1 MVKRE
6 CLNPND
12 VNMTTTTIRK
22 AYSAPKS
29 QRYAFVAEQLLAI
42 SPGIGV
48 NDDVE
53 VDAGTSFSN
62 ARGWDGTSWTN
73 QPAEE

>member
-1 MVKRE
+1 
-6 CLNPND
+6 
-12 VNMTTTTIRK
+12 MTTTIKK

-48 NDDVE
+48 NNDVE

-62 ARGWDGTSWTN
+62 AKSWNVTSWTN
-73 QPAEE
+73 HPAEE

>member
-1 MVKRE
+1 
-6 CLNPND
+6 
-12 VNMTTTTIRK
+12 MTTTIKK

-48 NDDVE
+48 NNDVE
-53 VDAGTSFSN
+53 VDASTSFSN
-62 ARGWDGTSWTN
+62 AKSWDGTSWTN
-73 QPAEE
+73 HPAEE

>member
-1 MVKRE
+1 M
-6 CLNPND
+6 
-12 VNMTTTTIRK
+12 TTIRK

-62 ARGWDGTSWTN
+62 AKSWNGTNWTN
-73 QPAEE
+73 HPAEE

>member
-12 VNMTTTTIRK
+12 INMTTTIKK

-48 NDDVE
+48 NNDVE
-53 VDAGTSFSN
+53 VDASTSFSN
-62 ARGWDGTSWTN
+62 ARGWNGTSWTN
-73 QPAEE
+73 HPAEE

>member
-1 MVKRE
+1 
-6 CLNPND
+6 
-12 VNMTTTTIRK
+12 MTTTIKK

-48 NDDVE
+48 NNDVE

-62 ARGWDGTSWTN
+62 AKSWDGTSWTN
-73 QPAEE
+73 HPAEE

>member
-1 MVKRE
+1 
-6 CLNPND
+6 
-12 VNMTTTTIRK
+12 MTTTIKK

-62 ARGWDGTSWTN
+62 AKSWDGTNWTN
-73 QPAEE
+73 HPAEE

>member
-1 MVKRE
+1 
-6 CLNPND
+6 
-12 VNMTTTTIRK
+12 MTTTIKK

-48 NDDVE
+48 NNDVE
-53 VDAGTSFSN
+53 VDASTSFSN
-62 ARGWDGTSWTN
+62 AKGWNGTSWTN
-73 QPAEE
+73 HPAEE

>member
-1 MVKRE
+1 
-6 CLNPND
+6 
-12 VNMTTTTIRK
+12 MTTTIKK

-48 NDDVE
+48 NNDVE
-53 VDAGTSFSN
+53 VDASTSFSN
-62 ARGWDGTSWTN
+62 AMGWNGTSWTN
-73 QPAEE
+73 HPAEE

>member
-1 MVKRE
+1 MKKV
-6 CLNPND
+6 
-12 VNMTTTTIRK
+12 
-22 AYSAPKS
+22 YSAPKS

-62 ARGWDGTSWTN
+62 AKSWDGTSWMN

>member
-6 CLNPND
+6 CLTPND
-12 VNMTTTTIRK
+12 VNMTTTTMK
-22 AYSAPKS
+22 KVYSAPKS

-53 VDAGTSFSN
+53 VDASTSFSN
-62 ARGWDGTSWTN
+62 VKGWDSTSWTDR
-73 QPAEE
+73 PAEE

>member
-6 CLNPND
+6 CLTPND
-12 VNMTTTTIRK
+12 INMTTTIRK

-62 ARGWDGTSWTN
+62 AKSWDGTDRKSVV
-73 QPAEE
+73 

>member
-1 MVKRE
+1 MA
-6 CLNPND
+6 
-12 VNMTTTTIRK
+12 TTIKK

-48 NDDVE
+48 NNDVE

-62 ARGWDGTSWTN
+62 AKGWNGTNWTN
-73 QPAEE
+73 HPAEE

>member
-1 MVKRE
+1 
-6 CLNPND
+6 
-12 VNMTTTTIRK
+12 MTTTTIRK
-22 AYSAPKS
+22 VYSTPKS

-53 VDAGTSFSN
+53 VDASTSFSN
-62 ARGWDGTSWTN
+62 AKGWDSTSWTDHL
-73 QPAEE
+73 AEE

>member
-1 MVKRE
+1 
-6 CLNPND
+6 
-12 VNMTTTTIRK
+12 MTTTIKK

-48 NDDVE
+48 NNDVE

-62 ARGWDGTSWTN
+62 AKGWNGTNCTN
-73 QPAEE
+73 HPAEE

>member
-1 MVKRE
+1 
-6 CLNPND
+6 
-12 VNMTTTTIRK
+12 MTTTIKK

-48 NDDVE
+48 NNDVE
-53 VDAGTSFSN
+53 VDASTSFSN
-62 ARGWDGTSWTN
+62 AKSWNGTSWTN
-73 QPAEE
+73 HPAEE

>member
-1 MVKRE
+1 
-6 CLNPND
+6 
-12 VNMTTTTIRK
+12 MTTTIKK

-48 NDDVE
+48 NNDVE
-53 VDAGTSFSN
+53 VDASTSFSN
-62 ARGWDGTSWTN
+62 ARGWNGTNWTN
-73 QPAEE
+73 HPAEE

>member
-1 MVKRE
+1 
-6 CLNPND
+6 
-12 VNMTTTTIRK
+12 MTTTTIRK

-29 QRYAFVAEQLLAI
+29 HRYAFVAEQLLAI

-62 ARGWDGTSWTN
+62 AKSWDGTSWTN
-73 QPAEE
+73 HPAEE

>member
-1 MVKRE
+1 
-6 CLNPND
+6 
-12 VNMTTTTIRK
+12 MTTTIKK

-62 ARGWDGTSWTN
+62 AKSWDGTSWTN

>member
-1 MVKRE
+1 MKKV
-6 CLNPND
+6 
-12 VNMTTTTIRK
+12 
-22 AYSAPKS
+22 YSAPKS

-62 ARGWDGTSWTN
+62 AKSWDGTSWTN
-73 QPAEE
+73 HPAEE

>member
-1 MVKRE
+1 
-6 CLNPND
+6 
-12 VNMTTTTIRK
+12 MTTTIKK

-48 NDDVE
+48 NNDVE

-62 ARGWDGTSWTN
+62 AKSWNGTSWTN
-73 QPAEE
+73 HPAEE

>member
-1 MVKRE
+1 M
-6 CLNPND
+6 
-12 VNMTTTTIRK
+12 TTIRK

-53 VDAGTSFSN
+53 VDASTSFSN
-62 ARGWDGTSWTN
+62 AKSWNGTNWTN
-73 QPAEE
+73 HPAEE

>member
-1 MVKRE
+1 
-6 CLNPND
+6 
-12 VNMTTTTIRK
+12 MTTTIKK

-48 NDDVE
+48 NDNVE

-62 ARGWDGTSWTN
+62 AKSWDGTSWTN
-73 QPAEE
+73 HPAEE

>member
-1 MVKRE
+1 
-6 CLNPND
+6 
-12 VNMTTTTIRK
+12 MTTTIKK

-48 NDDVE
+48 NNDVE
-53 VDAGTSFSN
+53 VDASTSFSN
-62 ARGWDGTSWTN
+62 ARGWNGTSWTN